1 MRNAPRLVAS
11 AAIVAGMFLAAHLAA
26 PRVADARAN
35 PATDLGPAQAV
46 LLEGKDG
53 PLKLVNSAG
62 RPSWGEEATSKA
74 WAIGSVHVDKLL
86 KKLLDNKSYAD
97 ERARFDEEGK
107 KQGEE
112 FQKEMESLKS
122 QYGSKG
128 KDDPDFP
135 KGQAAV
141 QALFERYQKWNAG
154 MQAAQGKLM
163 AEQVEKAYREL
174 TAAVDTVCERRHVD
188 VVFRSIPSALPFD
201 SQDLGNAMIQV
212 QARTFLRAPEAI
224 DLTADVM
231 KELNLPAD

>member
-11 AAIVAGMFLAAHLAA
+11 AAIVAGMFLTAHLAA
-26 PRVADARAN
+26 PRAAVARAT
-35 PATDLGPAQAV
+35 PAGDLGPAQAV
-46 LLEGKDG
+46 LLEGSSG
-53 PLKLVNSAG
+53 PMKLVNGDG
-62 RPSWGEEATSKA
+62 RPAWGDEPTAKA
-74 WAIGSVHVDKLL
+74 WSVGAVHVDKVL
-86 KKLLDNKSYAD
+86 KKLLDNKSYTE
-97 ERARFDEEGK
+97 ERARFDEEAK

-122 QYGSKG
+122 QFGDKS

-174 TAAVDTVCERRHVD
+174 VTAVD
-188 VVFRSIPSALPFD
+188 VVSDRRKIDIVHRFIPTALPFE
-201 SQDLGNAMIQV
+201 SADLGNAMIQV
-212 QARTFLRAPEAI
+212 QSRTFLRSPEAI
-224 DLTADVM
+224 DLTAEVM

>member
-11 AAIVAGMFLAAHLAA
+11 AAIVAGMFLSAQLVA
-26 PRVADARAN
+26 PRLADARAT
-35 PATDLGPAQAV
+35 PAADLGPAQAV

-53 PLKLVNSAG
+53 AMKLVNSGG
-62 RPSWGEEATSKA
+62 RPGWGDEPTAKA
-74 WAIGSVHVDKLL
+74 WSIGAVHVDKVL
-86 KKLLDNKSYAD
+86 KKLLDNKSYTD

-112 FQKEMESLKS
+112 FQKEMETLKS
-122 QYGSKG
+122 QYGNKG

-174 TAAVDTVCERRHVD
+174 TTAVD
-188 VVFRSIPSALPFD
+188 VVCDRRKIDVVHRFIPAALPFE

-212 QARTFLRAPEAI
+212 QSRTFLHAPEAI
-224 DLTADVM
+224 DLTAEVM
-231 KELNLPAD
+231 KELNLSAD

>member
-1 MRNAPRLVAS
+1 M
-11 AAIVAGMFLAAHLAA
+11 
-26 PRVADARAN
+26 
-35 PATDLGPAQAV
+35 
-46 LLEGKDG
+46 
-53 PLKLVNSAG
+53 KLVNSGG
-62 RPSWGEEATSKA
+62 RPGWGDEATAKA
-74 WAIGSVHVDKLL
+74 WSVGAVHVDKVL
-86 KKLLDNKSYAD
+86 KKLLDNKSFTE

-122 QYGSKG
+122 QYGSKS

-154 MQAAQGKLM
+154 IQAAQGKLM

-188 VVFRSIPSALPFD
+188 IVYRFIPTALPFE

-212 QARTFLRAPEAI
+212 QARTFLHSPEEIVRAH
-224 DLTADVM
+224 V
-231 KELNLPAD
+231 

>member
-26 PRVADARAN
+26 PRAADARAV
-35 PATDLGPAQAV
+35 PASDLGPAQAV

-53 PLKLVNSAG
+53 PMKLVNGGG
-62 RPSWGEEATSKA
+62 RPAWGEEPTSKA
-74 WAIGSVHVDKLL
+74 WAMGSVHVDKIL
-86 KKLLDNKSYAD
+86 KKLIENKSYAE
-97 ERARFDEEGK
+97 ERTRFEEEGK

-112 FQKEMESLKS
+112 FQKEMESLKAE
-122 QYGSKG
+122 YGSKS

-188 VVFRSIPSALPFD
+188 VVFRCIPTALPFE
-201 SQDLGNAMIQV
+201 SGDLGNAMIQV

>member
-1 MRNAPRLVAS
+1 VSQFTGGKP
-11 AAIVAGMFLAAHLAA
+11 
-26 PRVADARAN
+26 
-35 PATDLGPAQAV
+35 DLGP
-46 LLEGKDG
+46 ET
-53 PLKLVNSAG
+53 S
-62 RPSWGEEATSKA
+62 RSWSVGA
-74 WAIGSVHVDKLL
+74 VHVDKIL
-86 KKLLDNKSYAD
+86 KKLLDNKSYTE

-122 QYGSKG
+122 QYGNKG

-174 TAAVDTVCERRHVD
+174 VTVVD
-188 VVFRSIPSALPFD
+188 VVSDRRKVDVVYRFIPSATPFD

-212 QARTFLRAPEAI
+212 QARTFLRAPETI
-224 DLTADVM
+224 DLTADVL

>member
-11 AAIVAGMFLAAHLAA
+11 AAIVAGMFLSAHLAA
-26 PRVADARAN
+26 PSAADARAT
-35 PATDLGPAQAV
+35 PAADLGPAQSV

-53 PLKLVNSAG
+53 PMKLVNAGG
-62 RPSWGEEATSKA
+62 RPGWGDEATAKA
-74 WAIGSVHVDKLL
+74 WSVGAVHVDKVL
-86 KKLLDNKSYAD
+86 KKLLDNKSYTE
-97 ERARFDEEGK
+97 ERTRFDDEGK

-112 FQKEMESLKS
+112 FQKEMESLKA

-174 TAAVDTVCERRHVD
+174 TTAVD
-188 VVFRSIPSALPFD
+188 VVSDRRKIDLVYRFIPSGLPFE

-212 QARTFLRAPEAI
+212 QSRTFLRAPEPI
-224 DLTADVM
+224 DLTAEVM
-231 KELNLPAD
+231 KELNLSAD